1 LDVIVNR
8 EKLGKDGKLLQLLT
22 KAISVNCSVLHWDA
36 IFQTLNNLC
45 NGHSGNKQQCLKYMD
60 LWMNTLE
67 ECKHSASIV
76 SSVLQ
81 LLITILCA
89 DSTDE
94 LSAKPL
100 TLQGLIADGVHRKW
114 LVLLNELR
122 LTFLDQGP
130 MFEQQLLKLQRCL
143 EVLLSDSKP
152 STTQAITGNKLVSA
166 VRMRSPFLSINII
179 KFKELQVQNS
189 VAANVYRGTWRRC
202 TPVAIKVCRDDSN
215 GNNPVLT
222 EARCQAE
229 IQKLSALRH
238 PRLVSLLGYCTDFLE
253 MRGEEIISASGTAL
267 VLEFMEKGSLRVM
280 LTQESSLMTMLQKLT
295 IAVDIC
301 EGMRFLHESNVSHG
315 DLTSETVLVDGEGRA
330 KLSGFGGGGLNRNEK
345 APAKAV
351 KEMSV
356 SDQQADIVSF
366 GVILWQL
373 ITGRVSDN
381 ENVKQKNKINLV
393 LSEDER
399 RCCPAALLSCIN
411 QCLDSTLS
419 KQITFSSLYGSLH
432 AILSQETKKLHT
444 NMENI
449 PHEFNCPITQDIM
462 KDPVILADGHTY
474 EREFIVNWL
483 KKSNRSP
490 LTNEELKHK
499 RYITNRALKSL
510 IEAAIE

>member
-1 LDVIVNR
+1 
-8 EKLGKDGKLLQLLT
+8 
-22 KAISVNCSVLHWDA
+22 
-36 IFQTLNNLC
+36 
-45 NGHSGNKQQCLKYMD
+45 M
-60 LWMNTLE
+60 
-67 ECKHSASIV
+67 
-76 SSVLQ
+76 
-81 LLITILCA
+81 
-89 DSTDE
+89 
-94 LSAKPL
+94 
-100 TLQGLIADGVHRKW
+100 
-114 LVLLNELR
+114 
-122 LTFLDQGP
+122 
-130 MFEQQLLKLQRCL
+130 
-143 EVLLSDSKP
+143 
-152 STTQAITGNKLVSA
+152 
-166 VRMRSPFLSINII
+166 
-179 KFKELQVQNS
+179 
-189 VAANVYRGTWRRC
+189 
-202 TPVAIKVCRDDSN
+202 
-215 GNNPVLT
+215 
-222 EARCQAE
+222 
-229 IQKLSALRH
+229 
-238 PRLVSLLGYCTDFLE
+238 
-253 MRGEEIISASGTAL
+253 
-267 VLEFMEKGSLRVM
+267 
-280 LTQESSLMTMLQKLT
+280 
-295 IAVDIC
+295 
-301 EGMRFLHESNVSHG
+301 
-315 DLTSETVLVDGEGRA
+315 
-330 KLSGFGGGGLNRNEK
+330 
-345 APAKAV
+345 
-351 KEMSV
+351 
-356 SDQQADIVSF
+356 SDQQADITSF